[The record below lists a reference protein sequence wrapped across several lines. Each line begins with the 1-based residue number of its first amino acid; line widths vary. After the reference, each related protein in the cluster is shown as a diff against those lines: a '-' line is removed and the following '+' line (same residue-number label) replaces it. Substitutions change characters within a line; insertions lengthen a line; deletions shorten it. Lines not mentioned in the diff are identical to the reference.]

1 MVFLILLFLQK
12 QLPQSMVQGRKLYV
26 ACGLCNEKKIIKY
39 NHIIILN
46 VYKAL
51 EYVIVHTVLQC
62 L

>member
-1 MVFLILLFLQK
+1 
-12 QLPQSMVQGRKLYV
+12 MVQGRKLCV
-26 ACGLCNEKKIIKY
+26 ACGMCNEKKIIKY

-51 EYVIVHTVLQC
+51 EYVIAHTVLQC